1 MKKLFIAAITALTL
15 TTTAI
20 AADGSKK
27 VSATVMENF
36 KRSYKDAGDIHWTVT
51 AEFAKAS
58 FLMDGERVEAYYGTD
73 GQFLAE
79 SKAVSTQDLPK
90 AARRDLQKK
99 YGSYTIKEVIQY
111 VTFDKVEYYVSL
123 ENEKET
129 KILKITGTGDMQV
142 YRTTEK

>member
-1 MKKLFIAAITALTL
+1 MKKLLIAVIAVLTL
-15 TTTAI
+15 ATTAI

-27 VSATVMENF
+27 VSSTVLDKF
-36 KRSYKDAGDIHWTVT
+36 KHTYKDAGDIKWTVT
-51 AEFAKAS
+51 TQFAKAS

-73 GQFLAE
+73 GNFLAE

-99 YGSYTIKEVIQY
+99 YGNYTIKEVIQY

-129 KILKITGTGDMQV
+129 KILKISGTGDMQV
-142 YRTTEK
+142 YKSTEK

>member
-1 MKKLFIAAITALTL
+1 MKKLFIAVIAVLTL

-20 AADGSKK
+20 AADESKK
-27 VSATVMENF
+27 VSAAALDNF
-36 KRSYKDAGDIHWTVT
+36 RHTYKEAGDVKWTVT
-51 AEFAKAS
+51 AQFAKAS

-73 GQFLAE
+73 GNFLAE

-111 VTFDKVEYYVSL
+111 ITFDKVEYYVSL
-123 ENEKET
+123 DNEKET
-129 KILKITGTGDMQV
+129 KILKISGTGDMQV
-142 YRTTEK
+142 YKTTEK